1 MININHDNSNPEHQ
15 TRKDNLKLFNALI
28 NNKIYEIQLITKL
41 INIDQVQ
48 DLINNFNKFS
58 IQTMNESNDI
68 IQNIDKLSKEE
79 IDQKIK
85 DLKTNF
91 NENLTNLNN
100 QLINRYQMHK
110 KKFGLK
116 SEKQ

>member
-1 MININHDNSNPEHQ
+1 MININSNPEHQ
-15 TRKDNLKLFNALI
+15 IRKDYLKLFNVCI
-28 NNKIYEIQLITKL
+28 NNQIHEIQLITKL
-41 INIDQVQ
+41 INKDQVQ

-58 IQTMNESNDI
+58 IQTINESNNI

-91 NENLTNLNN
+91 NENLTNLNK
-100 QLINRYQMHK
+100 QLTNRYQMHK
-110 KKFGLK
+110 K
-116 SEKQ
+116 SSD